1 VLIRLLP
8 ALTLAVSGCGTGLG
22 TNTAGLFLFVPECD
36 QVDIAI
42 EGELVV
48 LDWSGGTTPLYPN
61 NRFDALELS
70 AFPTTDGGTLVDD
83 SDYFKEQVRLEITNI
98 LCGSPGPKVQVRHA
112 QDADEQVRTTIHYT
126 QARPPDAGSV
136 IGEGEYDPCNQQHD
150 NAAVIFGEEI
160 LKQGVVNS
168 FDEWV
173 HIFANVTAHEIGHTL
188 GFGHIDR
195 EAVPTS
201 DRSLYVEL
209 MLNGHT
215 IEELRRTQRFVI
227 EQDNCPSDLL
237 RFRRP
242 IEYPIISCTLS
253 R

>member
-1 VLIRLLP
+1 
-8 ALTLAVSGCGTGLG
+8 
-22 TNTAGLFLFVPECD
+22 LFVPECD
-36 QVDIAI
+36 ESAAVI

-48 LDWSGGTTPLYPN
+48 LDWSGGTSPLYPN

-70 AFPTTDGGTLVDD
+70 DFPTTDGGTLADGAD
-83 SDYFKEQVRLEITNI
+83 EFKEQVRLEITRI
-98 LCGSPGPKVQVRHA
+98 LCDSPGPKVQVRHA
-112 QDADEQVRTTIHYT
+112 KDTSELVRTTIHYT
-126 QARPPDAGSV
+126 QALPPDANAV

-150 NAAVIFGEEI
+150 NAAVIFGAEI
-160 LKQGVVNS
+160 LGQGGTGT

-195 EAVPTS
+195 EQFSST

-215 IEELRRTQRFVI
+215 MDELRRTQRFVV
-227 EQDNCPSDLL
+227 EQTNCPSDLL
-237 RFRRP
+237 RSRRP
-242 IEYPIISCTLS
+242 DEYPVITCTLAH
-253 R
+253 

>member
-1 VLIRLLP
+1 MIRLLP

-22 TNTAGLFLFVPECD
+22 SNTAGLFLFVPECD
-36 QVDIAI
+36 QADTVI

-70 AFPTTDGGTLVDD
+70 AFPTTGGGTLADD
-83 SDYFKEQVRLEITNI
+83 ADEFKEQVRLEITRI
-98 LCGSPGPKVQVRHA
+98 FCDSPGPQVQVRHA
-112 QDADEQVRTTIHYT
+112 QDTSQQVRTTIHYT
-126 QARPPDAGSV
+126 QALPPDAGAV

-150 NAAVIFGEEI
+150 NAAVIFGAEI
-160 LKQGVVNS
+160 LGQAGTGT
-168 FDEWV
+168 FDQWV

-195 EAVPTS
+195 EQVPST

-215 IEELRRTQRFVI
+215 MDELRRTQRFVI
-227 EQDNCPSDLL
+227 EQDYCPSDLL
-237 RFRRP
+237 RSRRP
-242 IEYPIISCTLS
+242 EEYPIITCTLS
-253 R
+253 Q